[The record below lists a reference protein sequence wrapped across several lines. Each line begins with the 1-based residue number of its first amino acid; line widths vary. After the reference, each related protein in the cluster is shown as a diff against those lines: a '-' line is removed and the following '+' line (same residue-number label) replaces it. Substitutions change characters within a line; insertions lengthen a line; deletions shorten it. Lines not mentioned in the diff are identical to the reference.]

1 MPGAHIVVPD
11 KEAVMD
17 NSYLSVNMWILIA
30 AAGLGTVLLGL
41 LLLRPNRRRVSNA
54 SHEPPRNPQTDSPD
68 RISSRSILSMS
79 TVERS
84 IASGAPPT
92 PWMLRRE
99 DRAAMEAIRA
109 WFARALPN
117 PAARPYIEESLG
129 YGGPQLELKVPI
141 ISERRSVAVIFR
153 SWDAGRSVLE
163 SNLYFAGTVNDRLA
177 AIVASAGFELR
188 AYSDRRSTVF
198 RSKRGAERQQS
209 A

>member
-1 MPGAHIVVPD
+1 
-11 KEAVMD
+11 
-17 NSYLSVNMWILIA
+17 MWILMA
-30 AAGLGTVLLGL
+30 AAGLATVLLGL
-41 LLLRPNRRRVSNA
+41 LVLRPNRRHSSNTA
-54 SHEPPRNPQTDSPD
+54 PEPATKPLPDSAD

-99 DRAAMEAIRA
+99 DRSAMEAIQA
-109 WFARALPN
+109 YFARALPN
-117 PAARPYIEESLG
+117 PVPGGRPYIEESLG
-129 YGGPQLELKVPI
+129 YGGPQIELKVPI

-177 AIVASAGFELR
+177 GIVSSAGFELR

>member
-1 MPGAHIVVPD
+1 
-11 KEAVMD
+11 
-17 NSYLSVNMWILIA
+17 MWILMA
-30 AAGLGTVLLGL
+30 AAGLATVLLGL
-41 LLLRPNRRRVSNA
+41 LVLRPNRKHTLNA
-54 SHEPPRNPQTDSPD
+54 VPEAPKTRPDSAD

-99 DRAAMEAIRA
+99 DRAAMEAIQA
-109 WFARALPN
+109 YFARALPN
-117 PAARPYIEESLG
+117 PVPGGRPYIEESLG
-129 YGGPQLELKVPI
+129 YGGPQIELKVPI

-163 SNLYFAGTVNDRLA
+163 SNLYFAGTVNDRLSG
-177 AIVASAGFELR
+177 IVSSAGFELR

>member
-1 MPGAHIVVPD
+1 
-11 KEAVMD
+11 
-17 NSYLSVNMWILIA
+17 MWILIA
-30 AAGLGTVLLGL
+30 AAGLATVLLGL
-41 LLLRPNRRRVSNA
+41 LVLRPNRKSTSA
-54 SHEPPRNPQTDSPD
+54 SAPEAPPKARPDSPD

-79 TVERS
+79 TVQRS

-109 WFARALPN
+109 YFARALPN
-117 PAARPYIEESLG
+117 PVPGGRPYIEESLG
-129 YGGPQLELKVPI
+129 YGGPQIELKVPL
-141 ISERRSVAVIFR
+141 ISEKRSVAVIFR

-163 SNLYFAGTVNDRLA
+163 SNLYFAGTVNPRLSG
-177 AIVASAGFELR
+177 IVASAGFELR

-198 RSKRGAERQQS
+198 RSKRGTERQQS

>member
-1 MPGAHIVVPD
+1 
-11 KEAVMD
+11 
-17 NSYLSVNMWILIA
+17 MWILMA
-30 AAGLGTVLLGL
+30 AAGLATVLLGL
-41 LLLRPNRRRVSNA
+41 LVLRPNRKHTSNA
-54 SHEPPRNPQTDSPD
+54 VPEAPKTRPDSGD

-99 DRAAMEAIRA
+99 DRAAMEAIQA
-109 WFARALPN
+109 YFARALPN
-117 PAARPYIEESLG
+117 PVPGGRPYIEESLG
-129 YGGPQLELKVPI
+129 YGGPQIELKVPI

-163 SNLYFAGTVNDRLA
+163 SNLYFAGTVNDRLSG
-177 AIVASAGFELR
+177 IVSSAGFELR